1 MPYVSCFESGHLFRT
16 FCNSRAVFFFCS
28 LCGAGT
34 CKFFYRVGNPTFF
47 FVLFLI
53 YRMWIRVSPTLSP
66 STTLPKPFAFVQI
79 DRVTPYV
86 SCVPLPTPKGGTAVL
101 CRSSALYTPFR
112 SHRVLL
118 PILKNRNEEFHLNDI
133 FYFFAIAVVQTYL
146 DTAGHNLV
154 QIANRKELPAAT
166 LALLDAG
173 MCIESNLRV
182 RFTDGSCLL

>member
-1 MPYVSCFESGHLFRT
+1 M
-16 FCNSRAVFFFCS
+16 
-28 LCGAGT
+28 
-34 CKFFYRVGNPTFF
+34 
-47 FVLFLI
+47 
-53 YRMWIRVSPTLSP
+53 
-66 STTLPKPFAFVQI
+66 
-79 DRVTPYV
+79 
-86 SCVPLPTPKGGTAVL
+86 L
-101 CRSSALYTPFR
+101 CRSSALHTPFR
-112 SHRVLL
+112 SHRVTL